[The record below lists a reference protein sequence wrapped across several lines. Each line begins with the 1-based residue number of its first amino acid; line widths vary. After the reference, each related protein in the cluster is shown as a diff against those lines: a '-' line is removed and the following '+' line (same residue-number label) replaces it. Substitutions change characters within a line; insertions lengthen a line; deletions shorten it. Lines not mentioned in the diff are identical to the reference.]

1 MSKFKTKVA
10 FQSELS
16 YNYMMNFSR
25 GIFNGDT
32 KLVQSTHPVLTKQ
45 AQPIK
50 AYDATLKDL
59 LLDLED
65 TLYAEEYQLYVRLK
79 SA

>member
-1 MSKFKTKVA
+1 MA
-10 FQSELS
+10 IQ
-16 YNYMMNFSR
+16 
-25 GIFNGDT
+25 

-65 TLYAEEYQLYVRLK
+65 TLYAEEASNFMCASNRHK
-79 SA
+79 

>member
-1 MSKFKTKVA
+1 MA
-10 FQSELS
+10 IQ
-16 YNYMMNFSR
+16 
-25 GIFNGDT
+25 

-65 TLYAEEYQLYVRLK
+65 TLYARGLSFMCASNHK
-79 SA
+79 

>member
-1 MSKFKTKVA
+1 
-10 FQSELS
+10 
-16 YNYMMNFSR
+16 MMNFSR
-25 GIFNGDT
+25 GAYLMAIQ

-59 LLDLED
+59 LLDNKNKENIKIL
-65 TLYAEEYQLYVRLK
+65 TVNIHFVLVL
-79 SA
+79 

>member
-25 GIFNGDT
+25 AYLMAIQ

-65 TLYAEEYQLYVRLK
+65 TLYAEDQLYVRLK